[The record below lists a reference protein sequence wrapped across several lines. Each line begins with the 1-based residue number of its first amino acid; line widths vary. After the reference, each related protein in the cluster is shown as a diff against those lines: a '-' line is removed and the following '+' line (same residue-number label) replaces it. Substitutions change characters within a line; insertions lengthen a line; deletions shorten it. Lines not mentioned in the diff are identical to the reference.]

1 MFYVGASLRP
11 LINIATIPLM
21 PASEISITPA
31 TRDDVPI
38 IHRFVTLLA
47 EYEKLS
53 DQMLATEAMF
63 ADTLFGDRAYAEVL
77 IARYRGEPAG
87 FALFFHNY
95 STWLAKPGVYLED
108 LFVLPELRG
117 KGLGKALLTSLARL
131 AKERDCGRMEWS
143 VLDWNTPSIEFY
155 ESLGA
160 VRMKEWNLYRL
171 TAAGIAKL
179 AE

>member
-1 MFYVGASLRP
+1 MP
-11 LINIATIPLM
+11 DPDIIIA
-21 PASEISITPA
+21 PA
-31 TRDDVPI
+31 TRADVPI

-53 DQMLATEAMF
+53 DQMVATEAMF
-63 ADTLFGDRAYAEVL
+63 ADTLFGDRPYAEVL

-95 STWLAKPGVYLED
+95 STWLAKPGIYLED

-117 KGLGKALLTSLARL
+117 KGIGKALLVAL
-131 AKERDCGRMEWS
+131 AKVASARDCGRMEWS

-171 TAAGIAKL
+171 TAPGIAKL